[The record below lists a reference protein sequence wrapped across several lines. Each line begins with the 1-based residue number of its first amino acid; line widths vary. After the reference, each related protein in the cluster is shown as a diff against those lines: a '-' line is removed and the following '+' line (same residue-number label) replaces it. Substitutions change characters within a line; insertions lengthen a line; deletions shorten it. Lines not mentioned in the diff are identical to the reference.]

1 MGEVRPGHGLQVLPL
16 VAQQAAEVVV
26 DRQPALFRGGD
37 ADPRQGQLE
46 PGAEAGVGL
55 PLGRCLQP
63 LGDLLPQLMGGCLQL
78 HRHGIDVPAQLGELV
93 RALHADPVPQ
103 VALGDASHA
112 PVQRGQATP
121 DHAHDHRG
129 GHQGGDGH
137 QE

>member
-1 MGEVRPGHGLQVLPL
+1 MGEVRPRQGQQLLPP
-16 VAQQAAEVVV
+16 VAQQAAEVVI
-26 DRQPALFRGGD
+26 DRQPALLRGGD
-37 ADPRQGQLE
+37 AGPRQGQFKPGTE
-46 PGAEAGVGL
+46 PGL
-55 PLGRCLQP
+55 TFLLGRHLQP
-63 LGDLLPQLMGGCLQL
+63 LGDLLPQLLGGCLQL